1 MRCIVCKKSL
11 VRLIEAYASLPRVGS
26 DSRPLPSGGR
36 LGQCEG
42 CGAVQKPVDDKF
54 QAECEAIYS
63 SYVMYAQSSEGAEP
77 KIFDDAPCGRS
88 TRLVEVIS
96 SEIGLGATGSLL
108 DVGCGNGNLLR
119 AFGSAC
125 PAWSLAGLALDDRH
139 RVAVEA
145 ICGGGSLLTGE
156 LAKVEGRFDVVVAM
170 HVLEHLTEPVDF
182 LCQVK
187 EKLVAEGVV
196 VIQLRCG
203 ERILSTSLWRI
214 IAFIL
219 ISLRSCVW
227 WRMRASSR
235 CSCPG
240 RWYLVSWSSLLAQVM
255 GRPRNQIFRST
266 VSARLSAGSKQS
278 GTRLV
283 VQWASWAKIILV
295 FTEQEM
301 RPCG

>member
-63 SYVMYAQSSEGAEP
+63 SYVMYAQSSDGAEP

-125 PAWSLAGLALDDRH
+125 PAWSLAGLELDDRH

-170 HVLEHLTEPVDF
+170 HVLEHLTEPVEF

-196 VIQLRCG
+196 VIQLP
-203 ERILSTSLWRI
+203 LWKKNPFDQI
-214 IAFIL
+214 G
-219 ISLRSCVW
+219 
-227 WRMRASSR
+227 RAH
-235 CSCPG
+235 
-240 RWYLVSWSSLLAQVM
+240 V
-255 GRPRNQIFRST
+255 
-266 VSARLSAGSKQS
+266 
-278 GTRLV
+278 
-283 VQWASWAKIILV
+283 
-295 FTEQEM
+295 
-301 RPCG
+301 